1 MTTAAKRQTQET
13 IVGAV
18 VVAALAVFLVYA
30 FATGKSARAGYVLNA
45 RYEQVDG
52 LSIGSPVLLA
62 GVKVGEV
69 TAMRLDPPTRKP
81 IVGLLLDR
89 NVKLP
94 KDTAAMVMSDGV
106 LGGKFVKLVPGADDE
121 FLKAGEQFQ
130 YVQDAL
136 IVEELLDM
144 IVRRAEARRA
154 GTPQ

>member
-1 MTTAAKRQTQET
+1 MSAAAKRQTHET
-13 IVGAV
+13 LVGAV

-62 GVKVGEV
+62 GVKIGEV
-69 TAMRLDPPTRKP
+69 TNMRLDPPTRKP
-81 IVGLLLDR
+81 IIGLLIDR

-106 LGGKFVKLVPGADDE
+106 LGGKFVKLVPGADED
-121 FLKAGEQFQ
+121 FLKAGDHVQ
-130 YVQDAL
+130 YVQDAI